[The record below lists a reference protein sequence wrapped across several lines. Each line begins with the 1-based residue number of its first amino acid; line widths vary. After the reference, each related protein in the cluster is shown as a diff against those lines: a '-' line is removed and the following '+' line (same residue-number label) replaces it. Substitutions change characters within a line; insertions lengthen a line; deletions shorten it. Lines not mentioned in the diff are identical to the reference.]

1 MFFSGYHIDTFTV
14 IGCRS
19 MRKCIIHG
27 KKLHACL
34 FYTANHV
41 LTGQSDLVM
50 EFLRFSVQV
59 VILFQKQ
66 AECKLVDV
74 LFLIIIIIPNEADI
88 IQRSLNLQRH
98 PGNSVWF

>member
-14 IGCRS
+14 IGCWRV
-19 MRKCIIHG
+19 RKCIIHG
-27 KKLHACL
+27 KKLHTCL
-34 FYTANHV
+34 FYTTNHV

-59 VILFQKQ
+59 VLLFQEQ
-66 AECKLVDV
+66 AECKLVDI

-88 IQRSLNLQRH
+88 IPILSNH
-98 PGNSVWF
+98 